1 MKKIFIAIVFICLI
15 GCVFAQ
21 DNIQVYPSHWW
32 VGMKNTRLQL
42 MLHEAAPD
50 KILAVDKLIV
60 KSSSAD
66 VKITKVNKVA
76 NRRYLFLDLVIAPN
90 AKPQTVSISFGGIVP
105 SEWRKVSFELKPR
118 SNQNGTTRIRGINSE
133 DFIYL
138 IMPDRFSNGDPT
150 NDKVAGMRDQ
160 SLNRDTI
167 FERHGGDLKGIQNK
181 LDYLQDLGVTAL
193 WLNPVIENDM
203 PNRTEHGYAFT
214 DHYKI
219 DRRIGGEKGYQDLI
233 TDIHRRGMKIIQDA
247 VYNHVGIEHFLF
259 RDMPDSTWFHRWPK
273 YTQTTYKEQPLFDP
287 YSAKKDRELM
297 TAGWFVPNMPD
308 IDHSNPLFANFLIQH
323 AIWTTE
329 EYGLD
334 GWRIDTYAYNDLDFM
349 NRCNKA
355 LLHEYPQLH
364 LFGETWV
371 HGVINQAYFTEHTL
385 NTAFKSNLP
394 AVTDFQTHLYG
405 ILPAL
410 KENFGWTEGVNKLYT
425 TLAQDVVYKDATKH
439 VNFLDNHDKTRFF
452 TEIGE
457 DFEKFKIGIGWLLTA
472 RGIPQM
478 YYGTEILMK
487 GAANPDGWVR
497 LDFPGGWQG
506 DRQNKFEKTGR
517 NAQEEEAFNWTRTI
531 ANFRKTSSAL
541 TTGKFMQ
548 YVPEDWVYTYFR
560 YDNKQTVMVVMNT
573 ANDERSINPTRF
585 AERTSG
591 FTKAKNIA
599 TGSTVD
605 LTSQEWKVPGK
616 TIWILELGK

>member
-1 MKKIFIAIVFICLI
+1 MKKLFFLSAFIIFS
-15 GCVFAQ
+15 FAAFTQ
-21 DNIQVYPSHWW
+21 NEINVYPTHWW
-32 VGMKNTRLQL
+32 TGMKNNRLQL
-42 MLHEAAPD
+42 IIHSNANN
-50 KILAVDKLIV
+50 IAVDQLV
-60 KSSSAD
+60 LRSSSND
-66 VKITKVNKVA
+66 VKVVKVH
-76 NRRYLFLDLVIAPN
+76 
-90 AKPQTVSISFGGIVP
+90 KPQNRHYIFADLEISRSARPQKVKFSFGGIIP
-105 SEWRKVSFELKPR
+105 NEWTSFEYELKLR
-118 SNQNGTTRIRGINSE
+118 SNENGKTRIKGVTSE

-138 IMPDRFSNGDPT
+138 IMPDRFSNGDPS
-150 NDKVAGMRDQ
+150 NDRIPGMRDQ

-181 LDYLQDLGVTAL
+181 LDYLQELGVTAL

-219 DRRIGGEKGYQDLI
+219 DRRIGGEKAYHDLI
-233 TDIHRRGMKIIQDA
+233 NELHKRGMKIIQDA
-247 VYNHVGIEHFLF
+247 VYNHTGIEHFLF

-273 YTQTTYKEQPLFDP
+273 YTGTTYKEQPLFDT
-287 YSAKKDRELM
+287 YSSATDKKLM
-297 TAGWFVPNMPD
+297 SDGWFVPSMPD
-308 IDHSNPLFANFLIQH
+308 INHNNSFFANYLIQH

-355 LLHEYPQLH
+355 LLDEYPKLH

-371 HGVINQAYFTEHTL
+371 HGVINQAYFTENKL
-385 NTAFKSNLP
+385 NIPFKSNLP

-410 KENFGWTEGVNKLYT
+410 KEPFGWTEGVNKLYS
-425 TLAQDVVYKDATKH
+425 TLAQDVVYKDPMKH

-452 TEIGE
+452 SEIGE
-457 DFEKFKIGIGWLLTA
+457 DFQKYKMGVGWLLTA
-472 RGIPQM
+472 RGIPQL

-487 GAANPDGWVR
+487 GVSNPDGWVR
-497 LDFPGGWQG
+497 LDFPGGWEG
-506 DRQNKFEKTGR
+506 DKQNKFDATGR
-517 NAQEEEAFNWTRTI
+517 TAQEAEAFNFMKAI
-531 ANFRKTSSAL
+531 ANYRKKSSAL
-541 TTGKFMQ
+541 KTGKLMQ

-573 ANDERSINPTRF
+573 ANEEKTIRPERFR
-585 AERTSG
+585 ERTAG
-591 FTKAKNIA
+591 FTKAKNITA
-599 TGSTVD
+599 DWTAD
-605 LTSQEWKVPGK
+605 LMVKEWKIPAK
-616 TIWILELGK
+616 TIWILELTSP